1 MKRDRPDDSF
11 RRVLATRAREMR
23 REPSLA
29 ERKLWSYLR
38 NDQFMNLRFRRQYRI
53 GPYIADFFCPSL
65 KLVVEL
71 DGDTHT
77 EQERY
82 DAERTAYLNENQI
95 HVIRFT
101 NFEVIGNIDA
111 VLDALERC
119 CASRLPPLPSPLPG
133 YGERE

>member
-1 MKRDRPDDSF
+1 MKRERPSEPF
-11 RRVLATRAREMR
+11 RQTLTRRAQSMR

-38 NDQFMNLRFRRQYRI
+38 NDQFMGLRFRRQFRI
-53 GPYIADFFCPSL
+53 GVYVADFYCAKV

-71 DGDTHT
+71 DGDSHSDQV
-77 EQERY
+77 EY
-82 DAERTAYLNENQI
+82 DNDRTDFLNGHGI

-101 NFEVIGNIDA
+101 NFDVIENIEG
-111 VLDALERC
+111 VLDALGGC
-119 CASRLPPLPSPLPG
+119 CASRLPPLPSPLPE